1 MSDEKDTRG
10 VNPPYIS
17 QNVWKPF
24 FERMQRVNQPKDL
37 SAQTL
42 KEFGFSQGP
51 HLKSA
56 LTFLGLVNDDAVP
69 TDKFKLIQVQ
79 GDQFKKN
86 LADVI
91 RSAYHDLLSK
101 HPLDHAKYEDIVN
114 YFSQKYSTASAKK
127 MAKSFGVLC
136 RQAGLDSPAFTKM
149 RSMEVLERQPKQAG
163 ASKEANSERRDENK
177 PKKLESVKP
186 PPVSHDDLVREFIKS
201 NPMPTGVQWD
211 AGTLKAYFEEYRA
224 TLSMLRDDESES

>member
-1 MSDEKDTRG
+1 MSDEKATRG

-24 FERMQRVNQPKDL
+24 LDRMQRVNQPKDL

-42 KEFGFSQGP
+42 KEFGFTQGP

-56 LTFLGLVNDDAVP
+56 LTFLGLIDDAGVP
-69 TDKFKLIQVQ
+69 TEKFKLIQVQ

-86 LADVI
+86 LAGVL
-91 RSAYHDLLSK
+91 RTAYGDLLDK

-114 YFSQKYSTASAKK
+114 YFSEKYSRASAKK
-127 MAKSFGVLC
+127 MAKSFGVLS
-136 RQAGLDSPAFTKM
+136 QLAGLASPAFAKM
-149 RSMEVLERQPKQAG
+149 RSMETTDRP
-163 ASKEANSERRDENK
+163 
-177 PKKLESVKP
+177 VKP
-186 PPVSHDDLVREFIKS
+186 SATPKDPAEKRTETKPRKTEPPTHTSGGQDDLVREFIKT

-211 AGTLKAYFEEYRA
+211 AGTLKAYFEEYRR
-224 TLSMLRDDESES
+224 TLTMLRGDKTGEG